1 MAPVK
6 EVAENGRSER
16 AVVHLTQKA
25 LESLSPKEKPY
36 LVRDDEIKG
45 LVVKIY
51 PTGTKTFFLDVL
63 TEKRHDMFKIG
74 QWPDLNI
81 AQIREKARKMRADLA
96 QGKNPKAEK
105 REGVTVG
112 EFFAVYMERHGS
124 EKKSAAK
131 DRSHFERLLK
141 PWANYR
147 LLDVTRAKV
156 EALHKNIGKETPI
169 QANRVLALL
178 STLFSKAIIWGYLKT
193 ENPCRG
199 IKKFKEVS
207 RDRFLSG
214 EELARFFEA
223 LDLTENPAF
232 KDFILLSLFTGA
244 RKSNVLSMRWKDID
258 FERSVWKI
266 PGELSKN
273 GDPMQ
278 IPLGPDV
285 LDILRKRR
293 AETSSVFVLPGP
305 GAKGHYMEPKRA
317 WETLLKRAA
326 LKDLRIH
333 DLRRSMGSW
342 MTIGGTSL
350 PIVGKALGHKT
361 SQATSIYA
369 RLNLDPV
376 RAAMEQAVEAMTRN
390 RKKAT

>member
-1 MAPVK
+1 MA
-6 EVAENGRSER
+6 EIQ
-16 AVVHLTQKA
+16 HFTQKG
-25 LESLSPKEKPY
+25 LETLLPKEKPY
-36 LVRDDEIKG
+36 LVRDDEVTG
-45 LVVKIY
+45 LVVKVY
-51 PTGTKTFFLDVL
+51 PTGSKTFFLNVRVGR
-63 TEKRHDMFKIG
+63 TVDMFKLG
-74 QWPDLNI
+74 LWPDLNV
-81 AQIREKARKMRADLA
+81 AQVREKARKTRADLA
-96 QGKNPKAEK
+96 MGKNPKAEK
-105 REGVTVG
+105 KEGVTIG
-112 EFFAVYMERHGS
+112 ELFPVYMERHGN
-124 EKKSAAK
+124 EKKSGLK

-141 PWANYR
+141 PWQNYK
-147 LLDVTRAKV
+147 LSEITRSKV
-156 EALHKNIGKETPI
+156 EALHRDIGKETPV

-178 STLFSKAIIWGYLKT
+178 STMFSKAIIWGYLKT

-199 IKKFKEVS
+199 VKKFREIS

-214 EELARFFEA
+214 EELGRFFEA

-258 FERSVWKI
+258 LERNVWKI

-285 LDILRKRR
+285 LEILKARR

-317 WETLLKRAA
+317 WATLLKRAK
-326 LKDLRIH
+326 LEDLRIH

-376 RAAMEQAVEAMTRN
+376 RAAMDQAVEAMSRN

>member
-1 MAPVK
+1 MA
-6 EVAENGRSER
+6 ETQ
-16 AVVHLTQKA
+16 HFTQKS
-25 LESLSPKEKPY
+25 LETLLPKDRPY
-36 LVRDDEIKG
+36 IVRDDETPG
-45 LVVKIY
+45 LIVKVY
-51 PTGTKTFFLDVL
+51 SSGRKTFFLDVL
-63 TEKRHDMFKIG
+63 VEKRHDMFKLGI
-74 QWPDLNI
+74 WPDLNV
-81 AQIREKARKMRADLA
+81 AQVREKAKKMRADLA
-96 QGKNPKAEK
+96 MGKNPKAEK
-105 REGVTVG
+105 KAGVTLG
-112 EFFAVYMERHGS
+112 ELFSVYMERHGS
-124 EKKSAAK
+124 AKKSSGN
-131 DRSHFERLLK
+131 DRHSFGKYLK

-147 LLDVTRAKV
+147 LVDITRAKV
-156 EALHKNIGKETPI
+156 EALHRNIGKETPV

-178 STLFSKAIIWGYLKT
+178 STMFSKAIIWGYLKT
-193 ENPCRG
+193 DNPCRG
-199 IKKFKEVS
+199 VKKFKEIS

-244 RKSNVLSMRWKDID
+244 RKSNVLSMRWRDID
-258 FERSVWKI
+258 FERNVCKI

-278 IPLGPDV
+278 VPLGPDV
-285 LDILRKRR
+285 LDILRRRR

-317 WETLLKRAA
+317 WGTLLKRAK
-326 LKDLRIH
+326 LEDLRIH

-390 RKKAT
+390 RKKTV